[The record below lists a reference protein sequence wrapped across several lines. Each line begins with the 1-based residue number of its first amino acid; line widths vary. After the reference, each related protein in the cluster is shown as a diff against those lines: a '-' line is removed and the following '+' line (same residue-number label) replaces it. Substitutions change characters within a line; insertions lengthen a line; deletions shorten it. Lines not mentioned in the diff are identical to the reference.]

1 MSPEIAA
8 WIWKFEFIPIIMK
21 KLLLPLAF
29 CCIGCATAKLPT
41 PSGRPQIAIH
51 NVDWK
56 RASVAIAAYNFEKGR
71 EIDRAEP
78 GELVLYD
85 AVHAED
91 GTEQVRSKTVYQIVP
106 SGDSLVIASHRFLT
120 SDLDND
126 AIDEA
131 LDRATLE
138 IQQRELQEIARELQ
152 ESAIAETGRA
162 R

>member
-1 MSPEIAA
+1 
-8 WIWKFEFIPIIMK
+8 MK

-29 CCIGCATAKLPT
+29 CVIGCASAKLPT
-41 PSGRPQIAIH
+41 PTGRPMIAVR

-56 RASVAIAAYNFEKGR
+56 RASVAIASYNLEKGR

-85 AVHAED
+85 AVTTPD
-91 GTEQVRSKTVYQIVP
+91 GAEQVRSKTLYQIE
-106 SGDSLVIASHRFLT
+106 SAGDSLVIHSHRFLT

-138 IQQRELQEIARELQ
+138 IQQKELQEIAREL
-152 ESAIAETGRA
+152 EHPAIAQPA
-162 R
+162 RER